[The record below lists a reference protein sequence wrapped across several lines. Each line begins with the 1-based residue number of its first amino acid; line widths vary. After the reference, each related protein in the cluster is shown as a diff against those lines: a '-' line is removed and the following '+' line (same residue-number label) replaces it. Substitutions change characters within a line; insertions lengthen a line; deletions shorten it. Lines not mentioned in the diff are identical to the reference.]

1 MDPALLEL
9 IRRGKAVAGREV
21 EAIIR
26 LRRRGLNIP
35 GVRIVSR
42 FGRVAT
48 CRLRAR
54 YHIGASPSRRGQP
67 QGAPPTGSGTGSGPS
82 GRRTGSAG
90 RPDRTAVH

>member
-26 LRRRGLNIP
+26 LRRPGLNIP

-48 CRLRAR
+48 CRVRA
-54 YHIGASPSRRGQP
+54 
-67 QGAPPTGSGTGSGPS
+67 
-82 GRRTGSAG
+82 
-90 RPDRTAVH
+90 